1 MMEKTYFPENAE
13 KLEAAKLKLQEI
25 KSASGITEKPVEYYA
40 VRQTND
46 RKFAICTISADGL
59 VTSVKPNIATVVEAK
74 KAMLELYKSKKD
86 TVKCEF
92 IHPQTLDE
100 KSAELY
106 KNISREL
113 PDVTYRIEVNPRKNA
128 AAENTYF
135 LQEYTKNPDDTYKV
149 GEVICRGDFEKCNAA
164 LADIL
169 ANGIDRV
176 QEKNIDKPDFE
187 IYQLK
192 KSDDNIYIRFESLE
206 RLAELGQKPD
216 FSNYDKIYEGDMST
230 INARGDTVGD
240 KLEAVFVKFNL
251 DCPEDFKGHSL
262 SVSDVVVMD
271 DKAYYVDTV
280 GFQPLKEFK
289 PIERN
294 IEQEKAEAAP
304 EQEKSKPQKK
314 PKL

>member
-1 MMEKTYFPENAE
+1 MSYRYSPENAE
-13 KLEAAKLKLQEI
+13 KLKAAKLKLQE
-25 KSASGITEKPVEYYA
+25 KKAASGVTEKPVEYYA

-46 RKFAICTISADGL
+46 RKFAVCTISADGL
-59 VTSVKPNIATVVEAK
+59 VTPVKPNIATVAEAK
-74 KAMLELYKSKKD
+74 KAMLELYESKKD

-106 KNISREL
+106 KNMSREL

-128 AAENTYF
+128 AADNTHF
-135 LQEYTKNPDDTYKV
+135 LQEHTKNPDDTYKV
-149 GEVICRGDFEKCNAA
+149 GEVICKGTFEKCNAA

-192 KSDDNIYIRFESLE
+192 KSDENIYIRFESLE
-206 RLAELGQKPD
+206 RLAELGKKPD
-216 FSNYDKIYEGDMST
+216 FSNYDKIYEGDIST

-251 DCPEDFKGHSL
+251 DRPEDFKGHSL
-262 SVSDVVVMD
+262 SVSDVVVMN

-289 PIERN
+289 PTTKT